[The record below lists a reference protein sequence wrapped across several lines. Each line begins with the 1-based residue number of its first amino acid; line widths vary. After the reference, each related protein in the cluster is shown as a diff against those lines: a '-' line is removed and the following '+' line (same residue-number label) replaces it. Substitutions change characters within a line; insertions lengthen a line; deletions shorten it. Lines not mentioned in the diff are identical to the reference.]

1 MLKTKISIIL
11 FLTSYYVKAQNIDK
25 DFMWLSDNNDGVK
38 QITISK
44 NDKIGIIQNFNRN
57 GKPYFIKNSEFNGDK
72 VFAVW
77 YFQWDNENNMK
88 SLTFAHSNIGVE
100 IEIYSKD
107 KKTNKTYTYL
117 TKETEKFVNNVDDL
131 EINEFSYLDEIKQIN
146 DTISLLKSK
155 SYTDLLKRKKYLLIE
170 TVLDDNQKE
179 ISSKTYNYKKKVESS
194 SSTKYQDDKIIVD
207 YSNNF
212 FGIKDLTIKE
222 IDSDGNIISETTG
235 DNLTKYSYQN
245 KKLTEKLIFEQEKVI
260 SRTIYIYK
268 DNLLIQE
275 IYEDVQSGRKYV
287 DKYEYNER
295 GKLSLKTI
303 TREDGESQYKYEYV
317 YW

>member
-1 MLKTKISIIL
+1 MVKTKIAIIL
-11 FLTSYYVKAQNIDK
+11 LLTSFYVKAQNIDK
-25 DFMWLSDNNDGVK
+25 DFMWLSDKNEGVK

-44 NDKIGIIQNFNRN
+44 NDKVGIIQNFNRN

-72 VFAVW
+72 VFAIW

-100 IEIYSKD
+100 IEIYSSD
-107 KKTNKTYTYL
+107 AKTNKTYTYL
-117 TKETEKFVNNVDDL
+117 TEETEKFVNNVDDL
-131 EINEFSYLDEIKQIN
+131 EFNEFSYLDEIKQIN

-155 SYTDLLKRKKYLLIE
+155 SYTDLLKRKKYLLAE
-170 TVLDDNQKE
+170 TFLNDKQQE

-194 SSTKYQDDKIIVD
+194 SSTKYQNNKIILE
-207 YSNNF
+207 YSNYS
-212 FGIKDLTIKE
+212 FGINDLTIKQ
-222 IDSDGNIISETTG
+222 IDNDGNIISETIG

-245 KKLTEKLIFEQEKVI
+245 KKLTEKLISEKGKVV
-260 SRTIYIYK
+260 SRTTYIYK

-275 IYEDVQSGRKYV
+275 IYEDVQSGTKYV

-303 TREDGESQYKYEYV
+303 NRDDGESQYKYEYV